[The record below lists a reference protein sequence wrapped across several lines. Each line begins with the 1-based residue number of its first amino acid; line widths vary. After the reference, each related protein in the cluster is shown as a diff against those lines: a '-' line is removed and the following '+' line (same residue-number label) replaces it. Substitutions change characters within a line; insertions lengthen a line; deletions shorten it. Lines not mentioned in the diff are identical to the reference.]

1 MECVLWIAGGLFT
14 AALTYVGFC
23 AAIMAVLHGPAWS
36 VRGSADQDFY
46 DLLCAPARG
55 LKLIKRKRKPM
66 KQVTIY
72 TDGAC
77 SGNPGP
83 GGWGAILLYGAH
95 KKELSGGAPDTT
107 NNRMELTAVIE
118 ALSMLK
124 EPCVVELWS
133 DSKYVIDGLSKG
145 WAKGWRARGWVKS
158 DKKPA
163 LNPDLWERL
172 LELEECHTLRYHWGK
187 GHAEHPYNN
196 RCDEL
201 AVAES
206 RKYK

>member
-1 MECVLWIAGGLFT
+1 
-14 AALTYVGFC
+14 
-23 AAIMAVLHGPAWS
+23 
-36 VRGSADQDFY
+36 
-46 DLLCAPARG
+46 
-55 LKLIKRKRKPM
+55 M
-66 KQVTIY
+66 KTVTIY

-83 GGWGAILLYGAH
+83 GGWGAILRY
-95 KKELSGGAPDTT
+95 KETEKELSGGAAETT

-118 ALSMLK
+118 ALALLK
-124 EPCVVELWS
+124 EPCVVELYS

-145 WAKGWRARGWVKS
+145 WAKGWQKRGWIKS

-172 LELEECHTLRYHWGK
+172 LALTDRHEMHYHWVK
-187 GHAEHPYNN
+187 GHAENEKNN
-196 RCDEL
+196 RCDQM

-206 RKYK
+206 KKFQ